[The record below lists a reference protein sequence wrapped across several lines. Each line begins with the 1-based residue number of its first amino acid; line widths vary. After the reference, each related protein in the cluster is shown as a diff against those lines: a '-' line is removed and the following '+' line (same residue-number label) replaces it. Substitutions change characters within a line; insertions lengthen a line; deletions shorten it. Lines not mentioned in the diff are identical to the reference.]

1 MLNEL
6 EQKIRKAIPELM
18 ELGVGC
24 IFRYK
29 DSTKN
34 YIITQYDLG
43 KVSFNRL
50 EEFSNPRTEYLKDI
64 LNTSKIIG
72 KPIQLNHV
80 LEYLSMLGFE
90 RFVIDMYGGISER
103 IGKFPNTEYLLRT
116 NWNLKS
122 NLLSDQSEAMCKYL
136 LDLKKD

>member
-6 EQKIRKAIPELM
+6 ENKIRKAIPELM

-80 LEYLSMLGFE
+80 LEYASGH
-90 RFVIDMYGGISER
+90 
-103 IGKFPNTEYLLRT
+103 KYLIVDK
-116 NWNLKS
+116 WNLKS
-122 NLLSDQSEAMCKYL
+122 NLLSDQSEELIKYL
-136 LDLKKD
+136 NEL